1 MRCFLSSPI
10 DAPLDYLDVIDEH
23 VERRISIFMARKA
36 PKLLEPGD
44 QLRWEGPSNHMDDH
58 HVQG

>member
-1 MRCFLSSPI
+1 MLMRCFLSSPT

-44 QLRWEGPSNHMDDH
+44 QLR
-58 HVQG
+58 